1 MSDEKNVFN
10 FQSSVK
16 NSIVG
21 LNVTSSNIYSG
32 VESSMTD
39 KTKEEWIQEIIS
51 DQFNYIGQIG
61 QLTGVTQLEKEQAAE
76 AVVEVCKELKKEEP
90 SVEKLEGFWA
100 VIKKSSEI
108 SSICGAIFS
117 LLQLMQ

>member
-32 VESSMTD
+32 VESSMKD
-39 KTKEEWIQEIIS
+39 KTKEELIQEIIS
-51 DQFNYIGQIG
+51 DHFNYIGQIG

-90 SVEKLEGFWA
+90 SVQKLEGFWG